1 MAKKL
6 ELYDDVI
13 DTVTGK
19 KATIVYVSDEEIDDC
34 YLIEPVDNSYDPDW
48 RYAHQLDKSIS

>member
-1 MAKKL
+1 MIKKL

-19 KATIVYVSDEEIDDC
+19 IVTIVYISAKEIDDC
-34 YLIEPVDNSYDPDW
+34 YLVEPVDNSYDPEW
-48 RYAHQLDKSIS
+48 RYANQLELKV